1 MSKIYLRL
9 LAASVRAQMQYRFD
23 FLVSTLL
30 YAGLTVIDFGTVAV
44 VLTRFKVVGGWQ
56 LPEVALLAGV
66 PGVAWGLYRTFASEL
81 HEIEPYLAS
90 GSFDSFLTRPYP
102 PLLLLMA
109 QKFDLGRIGGILQGI
124 LVLGTGIWYFLAGGG
139 APLAALYILLL
150 PLAAFGIM
158 VGLSLATAGV
168 GFWIIRVEQ
177 LQHFVLGA
185 PMAAA
190 NYPMAIFPGWLRRV
204 LTFLLPVGAWA
215 YFPLRYLLGKGG
227 TAFALGAPLLAAGLL
242 LSAGYLL
249 WRAGL
254 NRYQSAGS

>member
-23 FLVSTLL
+23 FLISTVL
-30 YAGLTVIDFGTVAV
+30 YAGLTVMDFATVAV
-44 VLTRFKVVGGWQ
+44 ILARFKIVGGWE
-56 LPEVALLAGV
+56 LPQIALLAGV
-66 PGVAWGLYRTFASEL
+66 PSTAWGLYRTFASEL
-81 HEIEPYLAS
+81 HEIEPYLIS
-90 GSFDSFLTRPYP
+90 GSFDSFLVRPYP
-102 PLLLLMA
+102 PLLLLTA
-109 QKFDLGRIGGILQGI
+109 QKFDLGRVGGIVQGMV
-124 LVLGTGIWYFLAGGG
+124 VLGTGLWYFVTGGG

-158 VGLSLATAGV
+158 LGLSLATAGV

-185 PMAAA
+185 PMAAG
-190 NYPMAIFPGWLRRV
+190 NYPLAIFPTWLRRV
-204 LTFLLPVGAWA
+204 LTFILPVGAWA

-227 TAFALGAPLLAAGLL
+227 SPLALGAPFLAAGAVLGV
-242 LSAGYLL
+242 GYLV

-254 NRYQSAGS
+254 RQYQSTGS